1 MQQRP
6 LTRPPK
12 MPKAT
17 KQATPPAKQKPARPK
32 PATTTRRITTTTKK
46 KHGVN
51 PATVTADRK
60 ERLAVESDRLN
71 TQAALLSNTLADFAP
86 GDLAGRK
93 AVVDELTTI
102 RANWKAVR
110 HEIETGEAPKQ
121 ATDAPKPTEI
131 RLGMSE
137 AQVKAEIQKNQVN
150 LSKLR
155 RKLEDKPGDKKAGAW
170 EADVARLTALI
181 NDYRAELVRIQY
193 E

>member
-1 MQQRP
+1 M
-6 LTRPPK
+6 
-12 MPKAT
+12 
-17 KQATPPAKQKPARPK
+17 
-32 PATTTRRITTTTKK
+32 
-46 KHGVN
+46 
-51 PATVTADRK
+51 
-60 ERLAVESDRLN
+60 
-71 TQAALLSNTLADFAP
+71 SNTLADFAP